1 MLMVQFLPGIIKKM
15 IQEFIKQK
23 MGCSFLD
30 NYIPKFNKMFGY
42 RFMSPAFVLKEDG
55 QTDLHDGKKTRHY
68 KITHNCFLGSCIALI
83 RFTLVCKKLLRYL

>member
-1 MLMVQFLPGIIKKM
+1 
-15 IQEFIKQK
+15 
-23 MGCSFLD
+23 
-30 NYIPKFNKMFGY
+30 
-42 RFMSPAFVLKEDG
+42 MSPAFVLKEDG